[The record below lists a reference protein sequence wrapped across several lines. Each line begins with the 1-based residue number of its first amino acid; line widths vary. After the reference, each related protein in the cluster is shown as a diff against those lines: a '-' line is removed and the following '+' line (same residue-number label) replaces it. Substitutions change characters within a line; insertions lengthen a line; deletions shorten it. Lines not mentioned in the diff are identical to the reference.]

1 MRDGEIL
8 LYPAG
13 QLDAVH
19 YGHHHVRNNQVN
31 ILIVKH
37 SHSLLTV
44 FGRMDIVFTFQQPDH

>member
-19 YGHHHVRNNQVN
+19 YGHHQVADDE
-31 ILIVKH
+31 VY
-37 SHSLLTV
+37 
-44 FGRMDIVFTFQQPDH
+44 RMRVQYGQGFLAMSRF